1 MSLETEVESVA
12 ELALADTDVNWD
24 RFISCAQFTILSPF
38 SLYALNKDDC
48 FRPIWV
54 LLGHYSLVPLLV
66 EFWASKDCCV
76 LVCIVS
82 LIGMIAMFMVVMC
95 GHLAISRID
104 WWYHVCMCVP
114 D

>member
-1 MSLETEVESVA
+1 MSLETEAESVA

-54 LLGHYSLVPLLV
+54 LLGHYSLVPYCLCLLN
-66 EFWASKDCCV
+66 FG
-76 LVCIVS
+76 LVKIVVF
-82 LIGMIAMFMVVMC
+82 LFV
-95 GHLAISRID
+95 
-104 WWYHVCMCVP
+104 
-114 D
+114 